1 MNYSDISSRESSST
15 VSGGEYKDN
24 SKVFSVISDYG
35 KNDYHPF
42 VHKLLPFV
50 KEFSYVWF
58 HLQAYKRKLIKCKG
72 PKPSMNDLIKQ
83 KVEIMNTSRKDKEL
97 WAVQLLTKLRRDI
110 KPDYRDKFLESIAK
124 KNYSCVISNPDLKGK
139 MRRIDCLRKADKV
152 WRLDIV
158 MVILFKGIPLESTDS
173 ERIQRSNSCHD
184 PELCVNP
191 YHMTIVSRELDLYL
205 AMRHIKCNENSEII
219 EKYIEEPPYL
229 DSIPANCEIIS
240 AGAFSLKEYQEVTTT
255 SINSPES
262 ENYNKIEH
270 PTPIKPLPLENNNV
284 AYVTIAPRQ
293 ETIFSPIKNTPRPPP
308 SAIAAVAK
316 VSKNL
321 PVVVTRN
328 GNPTLIMNPEDK
340 IKQTSPKRSYQ
351 VVDSNLTDQLPL
363 KKTCNTGTINNV
375 KCISSP
381 TTLLNTPMTLR
392 SSRKLNRV
400 NSFEMVSQ
408 SPSNINFTPLDSMP
422 RYTIY
427 KNPRIDSVVELPLPN
442 TRINFPQSSSPITT
456 RRFSQIKRVNS
467 NNTYQNIIMPN
478 IGNNGTHVPSI
489 NETW

>member
-1 MNYSDISSRESSST
+1 MSYNSISSRESSST
-15 VSGGEYKDN
+15 ISGAENKND
-24 SKVFSVISDYG
+24 KVFSVVSDYG

-72 PKPSMNDLIKQ
+72 PKPSMDDLIKQ
-83 KVEIMNTSRKDKEL
+83 KVEIMSTSRKDKEL

-110 KPDYRDKFLESIAK
+110 KPDYRDKFLDSIAN

-255 SINSPES
+255 SINSS
-262 ENYNKIEH
+262 ENENYKIAH
-270 PTPIKPLPLENNNV
+270 PTPIKPLPIENNDV
-284 AYVTIAPRQ
+284 AYVTITPRQ

-328 GNPTLIMNPEDK
+328 GNPTLIMNPGDK
-340 IKQTSPKRSYQ
+340 VKQISPKRSYQ
-351 VVDSNLTDQLPL
+351 VVDDNLTNNLPL
-363 KKTCNTGTINNV
+363 KKSCNTEGMNNI

-381 TTLLNTPMTLR
+381 TTFLNTPMTLR

-400 NSFEMVSQ
+400 NNFEVVNQ
-408 SPSNINFTPLDSMP
+408 SPSNITFSSIDPIPT
-422 RYTIY
+422 YTIY
-427 KNPRIDSVVELPLPN
+427 KNSNIDSVAEIPL
-442 TRINFPQSSSPITT
+442 TDTEINFPQSSSPTT
-456 RRFSQIKRVNS
+456 TKRFSQVKKSNN
-467 NNTYQNIIMPN
+467 NNTYQNIIISNM
-478 IGNNGTHVPSI
+478 GNHDSHVPNI